1 MSSSSRSLSI
11 DGDARGEE
19 EEDIHDDGG
28 LARSLDDLIRRLSSS
43 VFRNNTDRFLLLDG
57 AFGRADLVTADH
69 SAGQVW
75 FRIKKCSPLEDHT
88 FSLFLILRQPFIFG
102 AVHASATC
110 ALSAIVSTSV
120 VRLRMNYAD
129 VVFV

>member
-1 MSSSSRSLSI
+1 MTMAAS
-11 DGDARGEE
+11 
-19 EEDIHDDGG
+19 

-102 AVHASATC
+102 GVHAFC
-110 ALSAIVSTSV
+110 ALSDREHLRPSPYELCGCGVCVMITRDREGTIPSTGAS
-120 VRLRMNYAD
+120 RLVMGR
-129 VVFV
+129 F